1 MKVYLLSVFIG
12 LSGSVKSIRLRV
24 AMKGVDEVCFVG
36 SQHLLGRLTAP
47 LTAPLTRILLNE
59 RLKRCLPATDHR
71 VFVNEKS
78 PHKPRSSSF
87 RLGGPPLEGCPLWL
101 NHHDSEKVVCKEAP
115 PIRSRA
121 CNTYSF
127 LTV

>member
-36 SQHLLGRLTAP
+36 SQHLLGHLTAP

-59 RLKRCLPATDHR
+59 RLKRCLPATGHR

-78 PHKPRSSSF
+78 PHKPRS
-87 RLGGPPLEGCPLWL
+87 
-101 NHHDSEKVVCKEAP
+101 A
-115 PIRSRA
+115 
-121 CNTYSF
+121 
-127 LTV
+127 